1 MEDVKLPENIE
12 EQVQAIVAQAPK
24 KDLACYEDAVV
35 AVEFLTQSTQALQVI
50 EEQRKRITKPM
61 LDAKR
66 EVDAFFKKVSE
77 KLGEVDSSVRG
88 MIKNYVEKNPED
100 KRIGEVTVQ
109 EKEDIEL
116 IDESLIP
123 REYLVPDLFKIKSA
137 ILNGKE
143 VPGARKSIKRVVQVR
158 IKEKEKYEKQI

>member
-1 MEDVKLPENIE
+1 
-12 EQVQAIVAQAPK
+12 
-24 KDLACYEDAVV
+24 
-35 AVEFLTQSTQALQVI
+35 
-50 EEQRKRITKPM
+50 
-61 LDAKR
+61 
-66 EVDAFFKKVSE
+66 
-77 KLGEVDSSVRG
+77 